1 MHFLEAV
8 YCDPCKARVGN
19 ILEFR
24 ADVSKS
30 AQVFCYTLSTDVWN
44 RLYLW
49 VNPNQHKRC
58 FLAENYL
65 SHLKKYYLDDS
76 VV

>member
-8 YCDPCKARVGN
+8 YCDPCKARVRN
-19 ILEFR
+19 VLEFKQM
-24 ADVSKS
+24 SQNLLN
-30 AQVFCYTLSTDVWN
+30 QVFCYTLSTDIWN

-58 FLAENYL
+58 LLAENYL
-65 SHLKKYYLDDS
+65 TKI
-76 VV
+76 VTEN

>member
-8 YCDPCKARVGN
+8 YCDPCKARVRN
-19 ILEFR
+19 VLEFGFQ

-58 FLAENYL
+58 LLAENSL
-65 SHLKKYYLDDS
+65 TKIVS
-76 VV
+76 